1 MFSKFLDLKNKILF
15 LCCLL
20 LTTACG
26 QISDWIS
33 GAGQTYS
40 ITGKVI
46 PFDSNIN
53 KVSNT
58 ILNCTSPKVEI
69 YKISS
74 DGNKSGAAI
83 ASSPINNNGEYKLT
97 GLPQELTKSNT
108 SNVLPYMLEVNG
120 CETIHLKRLVT
131 GSSAQN
137 IHFASTLIHFLEDQ
151 FTDWHNINSKDLEDL
166 FAGLEPLG
174 TFQDVYSTINNDN
187 QKISNFQRIFNI
199 LPNQLQSAPPR
210 LESSTLPPS
219 ANEGAASKIDISSYH
234 WDSTYETVYV
244 WKEDQTV
251 IHTSFGSASFDYTP
265 SANSQGTRTLTLQYG
280 RKTTVGS
287 ALDIT
292 QPYSTQTFTINV
304 TNTIP
309 AQPPSLSVL
318 GPDHVN
324 TNSVNLQI
332 TTGAQ
337 RSLCESFSKLFLTV
351 NQIAPPT
358 NPEVFDITCDTDLL
372 QSIPV
377 TLPQEGTLTYRLWA
391 LDSSNNISLSSTS
404 TVVHYSTAGPAL
416 SFTAPVANSHIS
428 ANMITLNGTCDTASG
443 DVSVTGTGVDTPSNT
458 TCALNGTFST
468 TVNFSPG
475 EGNKDF
481 IVSQTNVY
489 ALTGQATRSFVRD
502 QTPPTN
508 SLSFSGLLTSPSN
521 NTSARVLNLTGD
533 ADVTHYKAITIST
546 GTCAS
551 PGVSTTL
558 TAATEQSI
566 ATPYSLNISSDATYY
581 VCAIARDLAGNW
593 QITVSQSLAQIV
605 DTTLPVVTIASPAS
619 GYQTQTQV
627 TLSGSCEIGLPLQF
641 SGTGIISNTTIN
653 CTTGTY
659 NQTLFLSA
667 GEGNKDISV
676 SQTDLANNTVTV
688 NLSIERDNTPPMIT
702 QTTVPSPSHT
712 ALDSITFGGACEG
725 TAPITVK
732 RGGVTESTIVACT
745 TNTWSYTVATQTTDG
760 TRSYTFSQSDT
771 AGNEGVAG
779 SQWIRDTTA
788 PQLLFTGSTVLL
800 QQTTAGDTFTF
811 SGSCENNIVVTISGE
826 DGNTTVPC
834 ASNSWSYTTQTKLV
848 DQLYLY
854 SFAQIDLAGN
864 SSTIIDGQWTRAAAL
879 PNLTITQTNII
890 NNSTSAT
897 FEGQC
902 EDGIDVIVSGAET
915 TNIPCPIGVWTF
927 TTSTLAEAT
936 HNYIFEQ
943 TNIGGTTTV
952 NGTWIRDLTGPVVN
966 TVSLADNSPTS
977 SSSFSR
983 ISLSA
988 TDTQTH
994 ITDFCIKINSTTAPD
1009 ENHSCWVAV
1018 NSAEVNL
1025 IPSTTLNLTNY
1036 GLFLGLA
1043 PGEYSAYAWAK
1054 DSADNV
1060 SALSL
1065 DILAMPT
1072 GTEGMDF
1079 DKITYS
1085 PIAPPTIQN
1094 ILASNSATIQN
1105 TRSERFI
1112 NSGET
1117 VYIKWTASQA
1127 NISPGAVRIYF
1138 TTDDQT
1144 WTLITSPSINN
1155 GVNGTCV
1162 LDGPGAADDTATGCY
1177 TWENGSPT
1185 NEYYKI
1191 RVSITDNNGST
1202 TFGSSLPINSEF
1214 INIIAGNTETG
1225 LNGSANSAVFNVFQR
1240 LNNNSPTPYQ
1250 FVVSQ
1255 EGVLYFN
1262 DDANGIIYVNP
1273 IDNVVKT
1280 LLKKS
1285 LSCTVAAG
1293 KVNTDA
1299 SCVKTVYA
1307 TALDYNGNLWIYDD
1321 TLIRRINLKETPI
1334 TVETVIG
1341 GGSTTALPIA
1351 NPLDMQLEA
1360 PAAGNRHFLQ
1370 FQFLPNNDL
1379 LFSAEGSSHNFNNRV
1394 YLGRTYKLY
1403 KSNSG
1408 TVESWV
1414 PTGIGNT
1421 EIASQDITNC
1431 SFSNAVFA
1439 FNPNTKNITTGL
1451 MNTVGY
1457 DSWPACY
1464 MGPANSGAY
1473 RAKVTLINPQGVI
1486 STNPHPLNPS
1496 TGTEGMH
1503 SGSASRHTVS
1513 QRGDIYSFNRS
1524 TLYKFDI
1531 QNNNWIH
1538 VLGNNIR
1545 GSCDDHQLATTCP
1558 ADIDDIY
1565 VISDER
1571 LFFSERGRIRTIDSL
1586 GNIVTLFGQ
1595 SLSYGDSGLP
1605 ENARFNYISM
1615 VQKAPNGNL
1624 GVFDKNE
1631 YKLREVDI
1639 GTGLISTIIGNGL
1652 GGTATLGVPATTVPL
1667 PYASTS
1673 FDVSNF
1679 FYTSN
1684 SNVIINE
1691 TLARLAEWDRTTTHL
1706 TRKVG
1711 QGATAYASGQGLIG
1725 TDVYTPSGRFLPL
1738 GSYGNFILQGA
1749 YSVISTNSR
1758 DSMMILHDTSDDYR
1772 LNILARRSGSNLST
1786 GTTCA
1791 DGTALSNC
1799 TLPTPQG
1806 APYFLAASQFSPTE
1820 NSWLF
1825 LYRTDAQKIRSMPLG
1840 GNMATLIELQEPALN
1855 FQRVRMTLPTRDY
1868 LFYCSETQKK
1878 IIRADF
1884 TDPGN
1889 ITEQTLDWPIESIKC
1904 SGQALVYDD
1913 SDPANPRLIF
1923 NFIQNGMHG
1932 VAEYLL

>member
-15 LCCLL
+15 LCCLF

-74 DGNKSGAAI
+74 DGNKSGSAI

-151 FTDWHNINSKDLEDL
+151 FTDWHNINAKNLEDL

-187 QKISNFQRIFNI
+187 QKTSNFQRIFNI

-210 LESSTLPPS
+210 LESSTLPSS
-219 ANEGAASKIDISSYH
+219 ANEGAASKIDIASYH
-234 WDSTYETVYV
+234 WDSNYETVYV

-292 QPYSTQTFTINV
+292 QPFNTQTFTINV

-318 GPDHVN
+318 GSDHVN

-351 NQIAPPT
+351 NQVAPPT

-377 TLPQEGTLTYRLWA
+377 TLPQEGSLTYRLWA

-416 SFTAPVANSHIS
+416 SFTAPAANSHIS
-428 ANMITLNGTCDTASG
+428 ANMITLNGTCDTAAG

-468 TVNFSPG
+468 TVNFSAG
-475 EGNKDF
+475 EGNKDC

-508 SLSFSGLLTSPSN
+508 SLSFSGLLASPSN
-521 NTSARVLNLTGD
+521 NTSTRILNLTGD

-546 GTCAS
+546 GTCVS

-593 QITVSQSLAQIV
+593 QSTVSQSLAQIV
-605 DTTLPVVTIASPAS
+605 DTNPPVLTIASPAS

-641 SGTGIISNTTIN
+641 SGTGIISDTTIN
-653 CTTGTY
+653 CTTGNY
-659 NQTLFLSA
+659 NQTLFLSV
-667 GEGNKDISV
+667 GEGSKDISV

-745 TNTWSYTVATQTTDG
+745 TNTWSYTVATQTTDA

-834 ASNSWSYTTQTKLV
+834 TSNSWSYTTQTKLV

-864 SSTIIDGQWTRAAAL
+864 SSTILDGQWTRAAAL
-879 PNLTITQTNII
+879 PNLTITQANLI

-902 EDGIDVIVSGAET
+902 EDGIDVMVSGAET

-966 TVSLADNSPTS
+966 LVSLADNAPTS

-994 ITDFCIKINSTTAPD
+994 ITDFCIKINSATAPD

-1025 IPSTTLNLTNY
+1025 TPNTTLNLTNY
-1036 GLFLGLA
+1036 GLFLGLT

-1065 DILAMPT
+1065 DIFAMPT
-1072 GTEGMDF
+1072 GTEGVDF

-1085 PIAPPTIQN
+1085 PIAPPTIEN
-1094 ILASNSATIQN
+1094 ILTSNSATIQN

-1112 NSGET
+1112 NLGET

-1127 NISPGAVRIYF
+1127 NMSPGAVRIYF

-1240 LNNNSPTPYQ
+1240 ENNNGVTPHQ
-1250 FVVSQ
+1250 FTVSN
-1255 EGVLYFN
+1255 EGILYFN

-1273 IDNVVKT
+1273 VDNVVRTLVKKT
-1280 LLKKS
+1280 NP
-1285 LSCTVAAG
+1285 CTV
-1293 KVNTDA
+1293 NDA
-1299 SCVKTVYA
+1299 KINITTACIKTVYA
-1307 TALDYNGNLWIYDD
+1307 LDSDHSGNLWIYDD
-1321 TLIRRINLKETPI
+1321 NRIRRINLNETPI
-1334 TVETVIG
+1334 TIETIIG
-1341 GGSTTALPIA
+1341 GGTETSLPISNA
-1351 NPLDMQLEA
+1351 KDFLIEA
-1360 PAAGNRHFLQ
+1360 PSAGNRHHFQ
-1370 FQFLPNNDL
+1370 FHFLPNNDL
-1379 LFSAEGSSHNFNNRV
+1379 LFSNNEISHN
-1394 YLGRTYKLY
+1394 LTELITSGRSFKLY
-1403 KSNSG
+1403 NHASG
-1408 TVESWV
+1408 HITSWV
-1414 PTGIGNT
+1414 PSGIANT
-1421 EIASQDITNC
+1421 ETALQNISNCGFTN
-1431 SFSNAVFA
+1431 VTFA
-1439 FNPNTKNITTGL
+1439 FNPNTKAITSVL
-1451 MNTVGY
+1451 MKTVGY
-1457 DSWPACY
+1457 NLWPNCY
-1464 MGPANSGAY
+1464 MSSTGENVFRSNT
-1473 RAKVTLINPQGVI
+1473 TLINSSGSI
-1486 STNPHPLNPS
+1486 LGPHPQNP
-1496 TGTEGMH
+1496 TTVNPMH
-1503 SGSASRHTVS
+1503 SSTVAQFTTS
-1513 QRGDIYSFNRS
+1513 KRGDIYAFDRNRIF
-1524 TLYKFDI
+1524 KFDI
-1531 QNNNWIH
+1531 ANNNWIH
-1538 VLGNNIR
+1538 IYGNNTR
-1545 GSCDDHQLATTCP
+1545 GTCNDNQLATTCP
-1558 ADIDDIY
+1558 GDIDDIY
-1565 VISDER
+1565 VVSDDR

-1586 GNIVTLFGQ
+1586 GNVVTLFGQ
-1595 SLSYGDSGLP
+1595 SLSHGDNNLA

-1615 VQKAPNGNL
+1615 IQRAPNGNIGIL
-1624 GVFDKNE
+1624 DKNE
-1631 YKLREVDI
+1631 YKMREVDTNSRI
-1639 GTGLISTIIGNGL
+1639 IRSIIGNGL
-1652 GGTATLGVPATTVPL
+1652 GGNATLNTPATETTL
-1667 PYASTS
+1667 PYNGTA
-1673 FDVSNF
+1673 FDVGYFVYLPN
-1679 FYTSN
+1679 N
-1684 SNVIINE
+1684 NVVINE
-1691 TLARLAEWDRTTTHL
+1691 TLSRFAEWDRTTTHL
-1706 TRKVG
+1706 TRVVG
-1711 QGATAYASGQGLIG
+1711 AGGTSYASGTGLVG
-1725 TDVYTPSGRFLPL
+1725 TAITHSGGRFLPL
-1738 GSYGNFILQGA
+1738 GSYGNYILQGA
-1749 YSVISTNSR
+1749 YSDFSGSTR
-1758 DSMMILHDTSDDYR
+1758 DSMILLHDTSDSYR
-1772 LNILARRSGSNLST
+1772 TSILARRSGTNQAV
-1786 GTTCA
+1786 GTACS
-1791 DGTALSNC
+1791 DGTSLLNC
-1799 TLPTPQG
+1799 ILPRPQG
-1806 APYFLAASQFSPTE
+1806 APYAVSVTQFSPTD
-1820 NSWLF
+1820 NAWLIH
-1825 LYRTDAQKIRSMPLG
+1825 YTSDPRKIRAMISG
-1840 GNMATLIELQEPALN
+1840 GNMSTLLELAEPVIN
-1855 FQRVRMTLPTRDY
+1855 FQRVRLTGPSRDY
-1868 LFYCSETQKK
+1868 LYYCSGTRQK
-1878 IIRADF
+1878 IIRVDF

-1889 ITEQTLDWPIESIKC
+1889 IVEHTLDWPIESIKC
-1904 SGQALVYDD
+1904 SGKALVYDD